1 ARYGDSLRS
10 AINRVFESYGS
21 AEDGNQVLVQEMLH
35 DVTLSGVVM
44 TRHHALG
51 APYYVVNFDDTTART
66 DTVTGGREARSVIL
80 HRGATLRAGLPS
92 QLALVLAVV
101 QNIER
106 LVGHD
111 SLDIEFAVSGDRC
124 VH

>member
-51 APYYVVNFDDTTART
+51 APYYVINFDDTTART
-66 DTVTGGREARSVIL
+66 DTVTGGGDVRSVIL
-80 HRGATLRAGLPS
+80 HRGATLRADLPTELS
-92 QLALVLAVV
+92 SVLAVV
-101 QNIER
+101 QNIEQ

-111 SLDIEFAVSGDRC
+111 SLDIEFALTGDGC
-124 VH
+124 I